1 MNAFKYVHRW
11 ACLLKQ
17 QSSITVYRLPTKEN
31 KLPFSVSVC
40 SKQTE
45 VGRFRLPFAANKWK
59 SPFSV
64 SFVFSLQ

>member
-1 MNAFKYVHRW
+1 M
-11 ACLLKQ
+11 
-17 QSSITVYRLPTKEN
+17 TVYRLPTKEN